1 MTARVMTRLTLKTVT
16 PIDICS
22 MFILFGLVFCIFN
35 LNLKNKKQPNQT
47 DECCDILFSDK
58 YSLYFIIVLNAE
70 KLTYSI

>member
-22 MFILFGLVFCIFN
+22 MFILFGLIFCIFN
-35 LNLKNKKQPNQT
+35 LKLKKKNNQNQT

-58 YSLYFIIVLNAE
+58 VFTIFYN
-70 KLTYSI
+70 SIKC